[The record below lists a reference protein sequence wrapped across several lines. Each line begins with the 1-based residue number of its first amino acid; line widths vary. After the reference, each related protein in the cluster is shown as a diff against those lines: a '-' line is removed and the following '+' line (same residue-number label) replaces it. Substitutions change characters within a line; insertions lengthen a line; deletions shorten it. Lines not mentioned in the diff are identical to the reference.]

1 MSWNWSTDD
10 EEKVYDVKGT
20 VTISTEEY
28 RDLIAKVY
36 ELKAKGQKE
45 HDDWYEQ
52 YKECERLKKDMA
64 TTKAI
69 SEGYVKY
76 INSTE
81 TRKSDYA
88 LYLRELKLREL
99 DEVEGEYEV

>member
-1 MSWNWSTDD
+1 MSWNWNPS
-10 EEKVYDVKGT
+10 EETKEYDTKGT

-36 ELKAKGQKE
+36 ELKAMGQKE

-52 YKECERLKKDMA
+52 YKECERLKKDME
-64 TTKAI
+64 TTKNI
-69 SEGYVKY
+69 SESYVRY

-99 DEVEGEYEV
+99 ELDETDENE

>member
-1 MSWNWSTDD
+1 MSWSWNAD
-10 EEKVYDVKGT
+10 EEKKEYEVKGT

-28 RDLIAKVY
+28 RDLIESVAN
-36 ELKAKGQKE
+36 LRIKGQKE

-52 YKECERLKKDMA
+52 YRECETLKKQLEA
-64 TTKAI
+64 SKKAVDT
-69 SEGYVKY
+69 YNKY

-88 LYLRELKLREL
+88 LYLRELRLVEL
-99 DEVEGEYEV
+99 ENSQNED